1 MKIRR
6 YIVYSLLCLIMLVA
20 SASCKDSSSNNSDCI
35 KVSGNIVNYAC
46 NITDTTSYVYN
57 YASCAGYNVSVTVV
71 PSMACDAVSETVI
84 NMGPV
89 LGGGNGYTLKLDQ
102 ERIAAWTVSDA
113 GESITTIANKYG
125 LTVESIKTTYNSG
138 VPTTVNGAYITIAI
152 LDIPQGH
159 TLSEYLTSYGET
171 KPFCT
176 FGNDPKIQFA
186 TPVYD
191 VYGLNS
197 TVTTG
202 YVSITDQFQVWF
214 TTTSITPQFNQPLNV
229 GLEFSY
235 STGNTLTWLLETTK
249 KSPGN
254 ALDMVMLYTSSGF
267 SCGETDWQTVHL
279 Q

>member
-1 MKIRR
+1 M
-6 YIVYSLLCLIMLVA
+6 LFNHHLILFTVL
-20 SASCKDSSSNNSDCI
+20 
-35 KVSGNIVNYAC
+35 
-46 NITDTTSYVYN
+46 
-57 YASCAGYNVSVTVV
+57 VSVTVV

-102 ERIAAWTVSDA
+102 ERIAARTVSDA

-138 VPTTVNGAYITIAI
+138 VPTTVNGAYINVAI

-159 TLSEYLTSYGET
+159 TLSEYLTSYGEL

-202 YVSITDQFQVWF
+202 YVSTTDQFQVWF

-229 GLEFSY
+229 SLEFSY

-267 SCGETDWQTVHL
+267 TCRETDWQTIHL